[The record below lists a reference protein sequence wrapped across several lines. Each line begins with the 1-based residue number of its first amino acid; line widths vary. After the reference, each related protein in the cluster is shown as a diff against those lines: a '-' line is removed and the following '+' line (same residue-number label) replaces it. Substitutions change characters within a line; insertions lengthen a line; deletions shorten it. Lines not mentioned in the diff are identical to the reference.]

1 MALHQWIL
9 MFSHWFPKQFVFR
22 NYIPYL
28 LQKLP
33 GYNESLNFQ
42 QLAYGALMLN
52 FFNINAHPFFI
63 KKYTGS
69 LIYKIYWTDTLFTL
83 WFCENFI
90 HAKCVQEILLP
101 DCHKQKM
108 YPTFEWKKVVL
119 HLLKHTWLGKV

>member
-1 MALHQWIL
+1 
-9 MFSHWFPKQFVFR
+9 MFSHWFPKHFVFR

-69 LIYKIYWTDTLFTL
+69 LIYKIYWNDTVFTL
-83 WFCENFI
+83 WFCKNFV
-90 HAKCVQEILLP
+90 HAKCVQEIL
-101 DCHKQKM
+101 
-108 YPTFEWKKVVL
+108 
-119 HLLKHTWLGKV
+119 

>member
-1 MALHQWIL
+1 M
-9 MFSHWFPKQFVFR
+9 FR

-52 FFNINAHPFFI
+52 FFNINAHPFII

-69 LIYKIYWTDTLFTL
+69 LYIRFIELTL
-83 WFCENFI
+83 WFCKNFV
-90 HAKCVQEILLP
+90 HAKCVQEIL
-101 DCHKQKM
+101 
-108 YPTFEWKKVVL
+108 
-119 HLLKHTWLGKV
+119 

>member
-1 MALHQWIL
+1 M
-9 MFSHWFPKQFVFR
+9 FR

-33 GYNESLNFQ
+33 GYNEILNFQ

-69 LIYKIYWTDTLFTL
+69 LYIRFTELTL
-83 WFCENFI
+83 WFCKNFV
-90 HAKCVQEILLP
+90 HAKCVQEIL
-101 DCHKQKM
+101 
-108 YPTFEWKKVVL
+108 
-119 HLLKHTWLGKV
+119 

>member
-1 MALHQWIL
+1 

-33 GYNESLNFQ
+33 GYSESLNFQ

-69 LIYKIYWTDTLFTL
+69 LIYKIYWNDTVFTL
-83 WFCENFI
+83 WFCKNFV
-90 HAKCVQEILLP
+90 HAKCVQEIL
-101 DCHKQKM
+101 
-108 YPTFEWKKVVL
+108 
-119 HLLKHTWLGKV
+119 

>member
-1 MALHQWIL
+1 
-9 MFSHWFPKQFVFR
+9 MFSHWFPKHFVFR

-42 QLAYGALMLN
+42 QVAYGALMLN

-69 LIYKIYWTDTLFTL
+69 LYIRFTELTL
-83 WFCENFI
+83 WFCKNFV
-90 HAKCVQEILLP
+90 HAKCVQEIL
-101 DCHKQKM
+101 
-108 YPTFEWKKVVL
+108 
-119 HLLKHTWLGKV
+119 

>member
-1 MALHQWIL
+1 

-69 LIYKIYWTDTLFTL
+69 LYKIYWTDTVFTL
-83 WFCENFI
+83 WFCKNFV
-90 HAKCVQEILLP
+90 HA
-101 DCHKQKM
+101 
-108 YPTFEWKKVVL
+108 
-119 HLLKHTWLGKV
+119 

>member
-1 MALHQWIL
+1 
-9 MFSHWFPKQFVFR
+9 MFSHWFPKHFVFR

-69 LIYKIYWTDTLFTL
+69 LYIRFTELTL
-83 WFCENFI
+83 WFCKNFV
-90 HAKCVQEILLP
+90 HAKCVQEIL
-101 DCHKQKM
+101 
-108 YPTFEWKKVVL
+108 
-119 HLLKHTWLGKV
+119 